1 MDQELLVI
9 EQIDA
14 GAKFLEELE
23 RKIPVAAAFWLKT
36 PEEDSRYLYVV
47 SDRLDD
53 KGLDVAYGEVLRIA
67 NLMRNPYFDPFRV
80 KLIKPG
86 HALAKAALEVLRR
99 FPGRM
104 ATRLHRKNFGGVG
117 VDEAYIY
124 PTPLTVP

>member
-1 MDQELLVI
+1 MDQEPLVI
-9 EQIDA
+9 EQVDA
-14 GAKFLEELE
+14 GAKFLGEFE
-23 RKIPVAAAFWLKT
+23 REIPVTAAFWLKAR
-36 PEEDSRYLYVV
+36 EEDSWYLYVV
-47 SDRLDD
+47 SDRLNDND
-53 KGLDVAYGEVLRIA
+53 LDVAYGGALRIA
-67 NLMRNPYFDPFRV
+67 NQMRNPYFDPFQV

-124 PTPLTVP
+124 PTPITVP